1 MTSMTMVLLHGR
13 WLALGVTWGAGRLL
27 GGEGGA

>member
-1 MTSMTMVLLHGR
+1 MLSMTDDLTHGR
-13 WLALGVTWGAGRLL
+13 WLALVVTWGAGRLL